1 MESVHSNCLWKLPR
15 GLGIR
20 RTFIFTSSC
29 TDSEGAAQLS
39 RLRVHTRALCVC
51 VSKKITNQLILSDTR
66 SPFLF
71 QSDRYWVNF
80 PQIQRVAI
88 NCMKDVIFLL
98 NIPTFYLVEK
108 IYSFFVV
115 SDKLFKVLVV
125 CQTAKI

>member
-1 MESVHSNCLWKLPR
+1 MESVPSSCLWKLPR

-20 RTFIFTSSC
+20 RTFIFMSSC
-29 TDSEGAAQLS
+29 TASEGAAQPS
-39 RLRVHTRALCVC
+39 RLRVHARACVC
-51 VSKKITNQLILSDTR
+51 VSKKITNQLILLDTR

-80 PQIQRVAI
+80 PQIQRVDI
-88 NCMKDVIFLL
+88 NCMKDAIFLL

-108 IYSFFVV
+108 IYSFFVL